1 MYKQRLSA
9 GFILFVY
16 ILIAVSCSC
25 NGKKAGKTEAKQ
37 EALLMEVSIGG
48 MMCTGC
54 EQTIQN
60 NVGKLEGIKSVKA
73 SYTTGIAMIEYFQG
87 MVDTARIREAING
100 SGYTVKKFNPLTKDD
115 GKK

>member
-1 MYKQRLSA
+1 MYKQKLSA

-16 ILIAVSCSC
+16 ILIAASCSG
-25 NGKKAGKTEAKQ
+25 NGKKAVKIEVNQ
-37 EALLMEVSIGG
+37 EASLMEVTIGG

-60 NVGKLEGIKSVKA
+60 NVGKLDGIKSVKA

-87 MVDTARIREAING
+87 IVDTSRIREAING
-100 SGYTVKKFNPLTKDD
+100 SGYTVKKFIAVTKED
-115 GKK
+115 GEK